1 MRSRWVMLGWLPVL
15 AACGP
20 RPPSPVDPLPLVAGA
35 APAAAT
41 APSDA
46 MPSVPEPE
54 EPPATGTEPPPPGGR
69 DRASLFPPPAEE
81 CPLGDPGPLADEA
94 ARLVV
99 PCAGRAPCTVEWRC
113 DAGHATDGAA
123 LVVLRLAVPS
133 DPELEFECHAFE
145 YWLLPAAAEG
155 PPEMLLRVC
164 NDGYGASGIG
174 EDTVVV
180 GDNRLVHSTYG
191 GSAWRWATSR
201 EVRLVPREL
210 LAESSGGWWN
220 LGANTEQHSWSWE
233 TLSGSREW
241 YSPPCDEQGEP
252 LQEEEPALYCASYVP
267 QFQLDAAFVRDG
279 WRETALGE
287 CGVRV
292 AADGSG
298 GFLLGGTAGEVGDA
312 ALTVAA
318 APGPVLFV
326 ELRDDELRDGADG
339 DRLELWLID
348 RMFETDYMNPCLPP
362 VAIPPPRWWVFGAT
376 DGRLFE
382 GERDGAPQVKV
393 VRGGEAGAHWA
404 RLRIRLPASTAAL
417 AVVFSDVDD
426 GGVVERTLSTVRLDR
441 DDPGPLGPLYPIPGE
456 HAGCAVEDG
465 RLAPF
470 RHPPDEPV
478 SP

>member
-1 MRSRWVMLGWLPVL
+1 MWTTSVGTVVVGLL

-20 RPPSPVDPLPLVAGA
+20 RPPSPVDPLPVVAGA
-35 APAAAT
+35 RPAAAEPAAE
-41 APSDA
+41 APEAAPEVPGSGP
-46 MPSVPEPE
+46 PSPASAE
-54 EPPATGTEPPPPGGR
+54 ER
-69 DRASLFPPPAEE
+69 DRASLWPPPTEE
-81 CPLGDPGPLADEA
+81 CPLGDPGASAGEA
-94 ARLVV
+94 VWLTTA
-99 PCAGRAPCTVEWRC
+99 CAGREPCRLEWRC
-113 DAGHATDGAA
+113 SAGADPAGVT
-123 LVVLRLAVPS
+123 LTVLRLAVPA
-133 DPELEFECHAFE
+133 DLGIEFECHAFE
-145 YWLLPAAAEG
+145 YWLARSDAPM
-155 PPEMLLRVC
+155 EMLLRVC
-164 NDGYGASGIG
+164 NDGYGASGVG
-174 EDTVVV
+174 EDTIVV

-241 YSPPCDEQGEP
+241 YSPPCDERGEP

-267 QFQLDAAFVRDG
+267 QFRLDAAFVRDG

-287 CGVRV
+287 CGARV
-292 AADGSG
+292 AADGTG
-298 GFLLGGTAGEVGDA
+298 GFLLGGAAGEAGDA

-362 VAIPPPRWWVFGAT
+362 VAIPPARWWVFGAT
-376 DGRLFE
+376 DGRLLE

-393 VRGGEAGAHWA
+393 ARGGEAGAHWA
-404 RLRIRLPASTAAL
+404 RLRLGLPAGTAAL

-426 GGVVERTLSTVRLDR
+426 GGVVERRLSTVRLDR
-441 DDPGPLGPLYPIPGE
+441 DDPGPLGPLYPVPGE
-456 HAGCAVEDG
+456 QAGCVVEGG
-465 RLAPF
+465 RLVPF
-470 RHPPDEPV
+470 RRPSDEPV